1 MADERT
7 KVPRLAKVVLELERG
22 DGQEPY
28 RVGVEVQVDHAVNG
42 MAAVQAIQR
51 AVMPMAAA
59 NQVSQVDLILLMT
72 EDMGDLMD
80 KLKESFDK
88 KRGSL

>member
-1 MADERT
+1 
-7 KVPRLAKVVLELERG
+7 
-22 DGQEPY
+22 
-28 RVGVEVQVDHAVNG
+28 
-42 MAAVQAIQR
+42 
-51 AVMPMAAA
+51 MPMGAA

>member
-42 MAAVQAIQR
+42 MAAV
-51 AVMPMAAA
+51 
-59 NQVSQVDLILLMT
+59 
-72 EDMGDLMD
+72 
-80 KLKESFDK
+80 KE
-88 KRGSL
+88 R